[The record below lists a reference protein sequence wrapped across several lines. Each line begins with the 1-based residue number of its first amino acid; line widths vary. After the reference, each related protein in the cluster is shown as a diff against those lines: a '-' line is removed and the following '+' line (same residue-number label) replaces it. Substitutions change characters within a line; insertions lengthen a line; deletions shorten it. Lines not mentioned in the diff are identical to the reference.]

1 MRFSKE
7 IMFMNNKDIRPKSD
21 LFCDWLSSP
30 IGQRLLAEEQSRLE
44 VAARRFHGDAMLWC
58 GPVCQPANCTE
69 RSMVRSRVYLPSQR
83 AVTESRPAI
92 ADSGEQVPW
101 LRADLNEL
109 PLRTGSMTA
118 VVLHHALDLVDEPRH
133 ALREVVRVL
142 ADGGRLVV
150 CGFNPYSL
158 WGLRRA
164 YAAMRRDAF
173 SDLAFVAPNRLHD
186 WLTVLGMDAPR
197 LVPTC
202 LNRPP
207 LSLAKFDGPRL
218 QALSRRLDLLPIGGS
233 YLMTAMKCSS
243 AGQPP
248 WSERVRA
255 SLGKRQV
262 SPSPVTRLSASNTV
276 RQEP

>member
-1 MRFSKE
+1 MK
-7 IMFMNNKDIRPKSD
+7 NNKLSNSSD
-21 LFCDWLSSP
+21 LFCDWLASP
-30 IGQRLLAEEQSRLE
+30 VGVRLLEEEQSRLE

-69 RSMVRSRVYLPSQR
+69 RSMVRTRLYVPSQR
-83 AVTESRPAI
+83 ALSESEPAF
-92 ADSGEQVPW
+92 SEVGEPVPW
-101 LRADLNEL
+101 LRANLDEL

-158 WGLRRA
+158 WGLRRL
-164 YAAMRRDAF
+164 YAAARRDAF

-197 LVPTC
+197 QVPTY

-207 LSLAKFDGPRL
+207 LSLAKLDGPRL

-233 YLMTAMKCSS
+233 YMMSAMKSSS

-248 WSERVRA
+248 WSARVRA
-255 SLGKRQV
+255 SLGKRGV
-262 SPSPVTRLSASNTV
+262 APSPVIRLNASNSI
-276 RQEP
+276 RPER

>member
-1 MRFSKE
+1 ME
-7 IMFMNNKDIRPKSD
+7 NKDIEDKPD
-21 LFCDWLSSP
+21 LFIEWLSGP
-30 IGQRLLAEEQSRLE
+30 VGQRLLNEEQSRLE

-83 AVTESRPAI
+83 AVAEAPPSGVE
-92 ADSGEQVPW
+92 SGEHVPW
-101 LRADLNEL
+101 LRAELDEL
-109 PLRTGSMTA
+109 PLRTGSITA

-158 WGLRRA
+158 WGLRRL
-164 YAAMRRDAF
+164 YAAARNDAF
-173 SDLAFVAPNRLHD
+173 SNLAFVAPNRLHD

-197 LVPTC
+197 LVPTY

-207 LSLAKFDGPRL
+207 LPVANFDGPRL
-218 QALSRRLDLLPIGGS
+218 QALSRRLDVLSIGGS
-233 YLMTAMKCSS
+233 YLMTAMKSSS

-255 SLGKRQV
+255 SLGKRPV
-262 SPSPVTRLSASNTV
+262 SPSPVVRLLAPNTA
-276 RQEP
+276 RDEP

>member
-1 MRFSKE
+1 MKNRE
-7 IMFMNNKDIRPKSD
+7 LKSIPD
-21 LFCDWLSSP
+21 LFCQWLSSP

-44 VAARRFHGDAMLWC
+44 VAARRFHGDAMLWV
-58 GPVCQPANCTE
+58 GPVCHPADCTE
-69 RSMVRSRVYLPSQR
+69 RSMVRSRVYVPTQR
-83 AVTESRPAI
+83 AVADARPGSQDA
-92 ADSGEQVPW
+92 AELVPW

-109 PLRTGSMTA
+109 PLRTGSITA

-158 WGLRRA
+158 WGLRRL
-164 YAAMRRDAF
+164 YAAVRDDAF

-207 LSLAKFDGPRL
+207 LSFARFDGPRL

-233 YLMTAMKCSS
+233 YLMTAMKSSS

-255 SLGKRQV
+255 SLGKR
-262 SPSPVTRLSASNTV
+262 PAAPAPVTRLSTSNTV
-276 RQEP
+276 RR